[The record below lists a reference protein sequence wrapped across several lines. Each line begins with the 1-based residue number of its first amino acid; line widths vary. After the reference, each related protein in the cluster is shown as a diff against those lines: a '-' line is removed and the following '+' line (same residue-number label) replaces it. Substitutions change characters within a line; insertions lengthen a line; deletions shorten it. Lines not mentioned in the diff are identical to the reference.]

1 MPSGH
6 RLIIF
11 GRQGAGKGTQC
22 ERLAAHYGV
31 PHISTGDMLRAAV
44 RDGTAFGLKAKEYM
58 DAGKLLPDDIMV
70 GLVAERLG
78 QPDAIP
84 GWLLDG
90 FPRTIGQA
98 EALAEVTADAPVEV
112 AVNLEVP
119 ESVVIERISSR
130 RVCSNCGAI
139 YSTSKP
145 PTNPWTCDRCGGEV
159 VQRADDTEEAVRS
172 RLDDY
177 RAQTEPLIAW
187 FETRGQLVTVDGD
200 ADPDTVFE
208 RIVAQVEAAVSPNGP
223 SAG

>member
-11 GRQGAGKGTQC
+11 GRQGAGKGTQS
-22 ERLAAHYGV
+22 ERLAAHYDI

-78 QPDAIP
+78 QPDAAK

-90 FPRTIGQA
+90 YPRTPGQA
-98 EALAEVTADAPVEV
+98 DALTEVTADAPFDV

-139 YSTSKP
+139 YSTSRP
-145 PTNPWTCDRCGGEV
+145 PTTNCTCDRCGGEV
-159 VQRADDTEEAVRS
+159 VQRDDDTEEAVRS
-172 RLDDY
+172 RLADY
-177 RAQTEPLIAW
+177 QAQTAPLIQW
-187 FETRGQLVTVDGD
+187 FADRDALVTVDGD
-200 ADPDTVFE
+200 ADPETVFTE
-208 RIVAQVEAAVSPNGP
+208 LVAAIDARG
-223 SAG
+223 

>member
-11 GRQGAGKGTQC
+11 GRQGAGKGTQS
-22 ERLAAHYGV
+22 ERLAAHYDI

-78 QPDAIP
+78 QPDAAK

-90 FPRTIGQA
+90 YPRTPGQA
-98 EALAEVTADAPVEV
+98 DALTEVTADAPFDV

-139 YSTSKP
+139 YSTSRP
-145 PTNPWTCDRCGGEV
+145 PTTNWTCDRCGGEV
-159 VQRADDTEEAVRS
+159 VQRDDDTEEAVRS
-172 RLDDY
+172 RLADY
-177 RAQTEPLIAW
+177 QAQTAPLIQW
-187 FETRGQLVTVDGD
+187 FADRDALVTVDGD
-200 ADPDTVFE
+200 ADPETVFTE
-208 RIVAQVEAAVSPNGP
+208 LVAAIDARG
-223 SAG
+223 

>member
-1 MPSGH
+1 MAAGV

-22 ERLAAHYGV
+22 QRLVGHYGV

-44 RDGTAFGLKAKEYM
+44 RDGTEFGVKAREFM

-70 GLVAERLG
+70 GLVAERLA
-78 QPDAIP
+78 QTDARG

-90 FPRTIGQA
+90 FPRTTGQA
-98 EALAEVTADAPVEV
+98 EALVEVTADAPLDL

-119 ESVVIERISSR
+119 EAVVVARISSR

-139 YSTSKP
+139 YSTDRP

-159 VQRADDTEEAVRS
+159 VQRDDDTEESVRE
-172 RLDDY
+172 RLATYQD
-177 RAQTEPLIAW
+177 QTAPLIAW
-187 FETRGQLVTVDGD
+187 FASRAQLAEVDGD
-200 ADPDTVFE
+200 DDPDVVFD
-208 RIVAQVEAAVSPNGP
+208 RLIVAIEARM
-223 SAG
+223 

>member
-11 GRQGAGKGTQC
+11 GRQGAGKGTQS
-22 ERLAAHYGV
+22 ERLAAHYDI

-78 QPDAIP
+78 QPDAAK

-90 FPRTIGQA
+90 YPRTPGQA
-98 EALAEVTADAPVEV
+98 DALTEVTADAPFDV

-139 YSTSKP
+139 YSTSRP
-145 PTNPWTCDRCGGEV
+145 PTSDWTCDRCGGEV
-159 VQRADDTEEAVRS
+159 VQRDDDTEAAVRS
-172 RLDDY
+172 RLADY
-177 RAQTEPLIAW
+177 QAQTAPLIQW
-187 FETRGQLVTVDGD
+187 FADRDALVTVDGD
-200 ADPDTVFE
+200 NDPDTVFAE
-208 RIVAQVEAAVSPNGP
+208 LVAAIDARG
-223 SAG
+223 

>member
-11 GRQGAGKGTQC
+11 GRQGAGKGTQS
-22 ERLAAHYGV
+22 ERLAAHYDI

-78 QPDAIP
+78 QPDAAK

-90 FPRTIGQA
+90 YPRTPGQA
-98 EALAEVTADAPVEV
+98 DALTEVTADAPFDV

-139 YSTSKP
+139 YSTSRP
-145 PTNPWTCDRCGGEV
+145 PTSDWTCDRCGGEV
-159 VQRADDTEEAVRS
+159 VQRDDDTEAAVRS
-172 RLDDY
+172 RLADY
-177 RAQTEPLIAW
+177 QAQTAPLIPW
-187 FETRGQLVTVDGD
+187 FADRDALVTVDGD
-200 ADPDTVFE
+200 NDPDTVFAE
-208 RIVAQVEAAVSPNGP
+208 LVAAIDARG
-223 SAG
+223 

>member
-11 GRQGAGKGTQC
+11 GRQGAGKGTQS
-22 ERLAAHYGV
+22 ERLAAHYDI

-58 DAGKLLPDDIMV
+58 DAGRLLPDDIMV

-78 QPDAIP
+78 QADAAK

-90 FPRTIGQA
+90 YPRTPGQA
-98 EALAEVTADAPVEV
+98 EALTEVTADAPFDV

-119 ESVVIERISSR
+119 EAVVIERISSR

-139 YSTSKP
+139 YSTERP
-145 PTNPWTCDRCGGEV
+145 PTSNWTCDRCGGEV
-159 VQRADDTEEAVRS
+159 VQRDDDTEEAVRS
-172 RLDDY
+172 RLADY
-177 RAQTEPLIAW
+177 QAQTAPLIQW
-187 FETRGQLVTVDGD
+187 FADRDALVTVDGD
-200 ADPDTVFE
+200 AEPDTVFAE
-208 RIVAQVEAAVSPNGP
+208 LVAAIDARG
-223 SAG
+223 